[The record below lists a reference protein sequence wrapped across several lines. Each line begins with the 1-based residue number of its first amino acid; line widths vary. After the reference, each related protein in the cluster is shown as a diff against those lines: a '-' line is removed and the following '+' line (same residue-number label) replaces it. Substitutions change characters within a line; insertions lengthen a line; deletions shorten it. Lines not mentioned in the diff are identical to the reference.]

1 MTETIAHT
9 VRNGVDT
16 TNLFAT
22 LDVLK
27 AQPDLAR
34 FRFRAANTWMGG
46 SHNRSTIKDF
56 YAAGGEDTSRAE
68 AFTLDAGEPAILIGE
83 DDGPNPA
90 EFLLH
95 ALAACVTTSL
105 VYAAA
110 ARKVKLTAVSSV
122 LEGDLD
128 VQGAMGLSREVRN
141 GFQRIRM
148 TIRISGEA
156 SEEKLREVVARGTD
170 RSVVFDSITAG
181 VPVSV
186 DVITD

>member
-1 MTETIAHT
+1 MTETITHT

-34 FRFRAANTWMGG
+34 FRFRARNQWMGG

-110 ARKVKLTAVSSV
+110 ARKVKLTAVSSA

-128 VQGAMGLSREVRN
+128 VQGAMGLDDGVRN
-141 GFQRIRM
+141 GFEQ
-148 TIRISGEA
+148 IRITIHIAGEA
-156 SEEKLREVVARGTD
+156 TPEKLREVVQRGTD
-170 RSVVFDSITAG
+170 RSVVFDSITRG

-186 DVITD
+186 EVITP